1 MTIKKFKGLVAAP
14 FTPMKENGDLN
25 LDLIKPYY
33 QLLKNNR
40 VAGAFIN
47 GSTGEGP
54 STTMNEKK
62 EVLTEWAKEA
72 SQNPGVRIINL
83 VGGTCLKDCIELA
96 KFSSEQKIDAIA
108 VVAPYYFTPPTVS
121 DLADFIAS
129 IAAEVPEMPVYFYHI
144 PPLTGVN
151 FPMKNLLT
159 EMDEKVPNF
168 AGIKYTHEDFMDF
181 LNCLNHRDGHYDLLW
196 GRDENLLA
204 ALSLGAEGG
213 VGSTYNYAAPLY
225 HALIRDFKEQN
236 FHNAA
241 LKQQKAIHMIEL
253 LGKHGGISTGKA
265 FMKYIGLDCGQ
276 FRLPVGSMSD
286 KAYRDFV
293 RDVDNLNMDEFFSKM
308 PEIVDK

>member
-1 MTIKKFKGLVAAP
+1 MKIKKFKGLIAAP

-25 LDLIKPYY
+25 LNLIKPYY
-33 QLLKNNR
+33 HLLKSNG
-40 VAGAFIN
+40 VTGAFVN

-62 EVLTEWAKEA
+62 EVLTEWAREA

-108 VVAPYYFTPPTVS
+108 VVAPYYYKPGTVT

-129 IAAEVPEMPVYFYHI
+129 IAGEVPEMPVYFYHI
-144 PPLTGVN
+144 PALTGVN
-151 FPMKNLLT
+151 FPMKELLK
-159 EMDEKVPNF
+159 EMDKKASNF

-204 ALSLGAEGG
+204 ALSLGAQGG
-213 VGSTYNYAAPLY
+213 VGSTYNYAAPLF
-225 HALIRDFKEQN
+225 HALIRDFREQN
-236 FHNAA
+236 FQDAA

-253 LGKHGGISTGKA
+253 LGKYGGISTGKA
-265 FMKYIGLDCGQ
+265 FMKYIGLDCGK

-286 KAYRDFV
+286 EAYRNFV
-293 RDVDNLNMDEFFSKM
+293 EDVNNLNMDEFFSKI
-308 PEIVDK
+308 PETVDK